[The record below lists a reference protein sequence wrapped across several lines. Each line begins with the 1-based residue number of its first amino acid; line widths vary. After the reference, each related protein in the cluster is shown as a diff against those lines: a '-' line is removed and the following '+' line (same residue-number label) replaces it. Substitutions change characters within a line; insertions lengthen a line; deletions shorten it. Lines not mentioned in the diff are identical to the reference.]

1 MSDEQISNVPE
12 AGAINPKRVWRRY
25 LVALSLIGVF
35 LALSHTASVMALS
48 ASHSDASTIN
58 ESGRQRMLSQ
68 RILYLADRQVE
79 DPSDA
84 TREALV
90 TTTSRFTASH
100 ETLQAAA
107 RKAPELVNAYFAQT
121 DGKSLDSLAKAYQDD
136 AMIVADGAPAE
147 QAAALQRLAA
157 LGDGRL
163 LDDLETAVGAH
174 EAIAQSNS
182 TRLKAFETASLAAA
196 AALLLFEALFIFWPT
211 HRQTRDAIAQ
221 LEDANATKD
230 AAIHRLTDFTNVAG
244 DLFWEA
250 DTNGL
255 FTYVGG
261 RLAPSL
267 SFEPDAFIGQYYLD
281 VLGFSPSHN
290 EAMQQAFRE
299 ARPYEGILADFMDHK
314 GRHYKLELSAMPSV
328 NGDGKITGYMGV
340 GMDVTERV
348 AEQEKIRSLAER
360 DALTGLSNR
369 HAFNPRITKQ
379 LAICLASGKSLCV
392 LSIDFDGFKSVNDT
406 FGHEA
411 GDALLKQAASRIET
425 TLGAKGWAARLGG
438 DEFIV
443 VCKGTISDAAL
454 EALATQLNDALAA
467 PYTVGPET
475 LRVGASIG
483 IAVAPRDARTV
494 NSLLTCVDIALSHA
508 KAAGQ
513 GGFCLY
519 ALKLETDSETQ
530 KKLELRLRN
539 ALAEDG
545 LSLAFQPI
553 IDLETSE
560 PTGYEALAR
569 WEDPEF
575 GTIPPRRFVH
585 IAESTGLISVLGK
598 QVLLKA
604 CKAAA
609 SWPATASGRLS
620 RVSVNIATDQIKD
633 PGFAGLVE
641 SILAGTGLAPT
652 RLELEI
658 TNSPTLEQSK
668 VAIEQLQAL
677 KHIGVQLSIDDFGTA
692 QSSLAQLRL
701 LPLSRLKIDHSIIRD
716 MARDRGSMKII
727 QGIIQLAGQLGFSV
741 LAEGVETERQAE
753 LLRAAGCQEA
763 QGHYFSESLGES
775 ELKRQLSAPQAAPAE
790 GRMAG

>member
-1 MSDEQISNVPE
+1 MPDEQISSVPN
-12 AGAINPKRVWRRY
+12 ALDIDPKRIWRRY
-25 LVALSLIGVF
+25 VVALSLIGVF
-35 LALSHTASVMALS
+35 LALSHTASVMALN
-48 ASHSDASTIN
+48 ASHADASIIN
-58 ESGRQRMLSQ
+58 QSGRQRMLSQ
-68 RILYLADRQVE
+68 RILYLADRQVA

-90 TTTSRFTASH
+90 TATSRFTDSH
-100 ETLQAAA
+100 ETLRALA
-107 RKAPELVNAYFAQT
+107 RKAPGLVNAYFAQT
-121 DGKSLDSLAKAYQDD
+121 DGESLDSHATAYQRD
-136 AMIVADGAPAE
+136 ALSVADGEPAE
-147 QAAALQRLAA
+147 QAEALQRLAA
-157 LGDGRL
+157 LGSGPL
-163 LDDLETAVGAH
+163 LDDLEGAVNAH
-174 EAIAQSNS
+174 EAAADRNATQ
-182 TRLKAFETASLAAA
+182 LKTFETASLAVAG
-196 AALLLFEALFIFWPT
+196 ALLLFEALFIFWPT
-211 HRQTRDAIAQ
+211 HRRTRDAIVL
-221 LEDANATKD
+221 LEDANAHKD
-230 AAIHRLTDFTNVAG
+230 VAIHRLTNFTDVAG

-250 DTNGL
+250 DINGL

-267 SFEPDAFIGQYYLD
+267 SFEPDAFVGRYYLD

-290 EAMQQAFRE
+290 EAMQQAFRK

-328 NGDGKITGYMGV
+328 NADGVITGYMGV

-348 AEQEKIRSLAER
+348 AEQEKIRSQAER
-360 DALTGLSNR
+360 DTLTGLSNR
-369 HAFNPRITKQ
+369 HAFNPRLSKQ
-379 LAICLASGKSLCV
+379 LAICLATGKSLCV
-392 LSIDFDGFKSVNDT
+392 LSIDLDDFKSVNDMH
-406 FGHEA
+406 GYDVGDLLLRQVA
-411 GDALLKQAASRIET
+411 GRIET
-425 TLGAKGWAARLGG
+425 TLGAKGWAARLSG

-454 EALATQLNDALAA
+454 ESLGRKLNDVLAE
-467 PYTVGPET
+467 PYTMGAVT
-475 LRVGASIG
+475 LRIRASIG
-483 IAVAPRDARTV
+483 IAVAPRDARTA
-494 NSLLTCVDIALSHA
+494 NSLLTCMDVALSHA

-519 ALKLETDSETQ
+519 DLKLETDSENQ
-530 KKLELRLRN
+530 KKLEMRLRN

-553 IDLETSE
+553 MDLETSE

-575 GTIPPRRFVH
+575 GVIPPRRFIH

-609 SWPATASGRLS
+609 SWPATASGTFS
-620 RVSVNIATDQIKD
+620 RVSVNVATDQIKD

-668 VAIEQLQAL
+668 VAIETLQAL
-677 KHIGVQLSIDDFGTA
+677 KYMGVQLSIDDFGTA

-701 LPLSRLKIDHSIIRD
+701 LPLSRLKIDQSIIRD

-727 QGIIQLAGQLGFSV
+727 QGIIQLAGQLGFTV

-775 ELKRQLSAPQAAPAE
+775 ELNRQINAPQAAPADS
-790 GRMAG
+790 RMVG